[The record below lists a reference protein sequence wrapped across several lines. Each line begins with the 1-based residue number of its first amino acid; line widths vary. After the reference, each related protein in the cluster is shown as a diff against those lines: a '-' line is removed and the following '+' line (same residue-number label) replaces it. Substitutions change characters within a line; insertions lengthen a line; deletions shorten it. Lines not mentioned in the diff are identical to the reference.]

1 VTPLLALLAC
11 REAPEPEEETLAPEV
26 WPVEVLW
33 TDLVEATDRLT
44 LGPVVVSSPRTR
56 DGRMFFGA
64 DPAGGPR
71 SGVGIVLGA
80 VLSGWP
86 PPVGTEL
93 TLTVTVVRPGE
104 APLVE
109 LLEESDAQIVALPVH
124 PEGQPPAPFPYS
136 DDPELQFA
144 LAAAPAL
151 TVTSRPDP
159 LGCADTD
166 GDADIGGRFGISPGW
181 GRTGDLTGIV
191 AEGRLHARTA
201 ADWTGAL
208 QGDPPLVSTL
218 PELGALPEG
227 TPVLLQ
233 DLALATPW
241 SRDGRW
247 AVLQDAQGQGIWLD
261 AEAWGLPSLT
271 TRGDTGTWTAEVR
284 GDLLRIWD
292 PPQLQGTRAP
302 LLTDPWRDGALVT
315 LSAQSLSPPDPY
327 GERITDQG
335 LILDDRF
342 LDLSPLSPP
351 LQLTGAVRIE
361 ENGPPWLAPTD

>member
-1 VTPLLALLAC
+1 VRGWWGGWLLGALAC
-11 REAPEPEEETLAPEV
+11 QPEDLEEETVPLEV

-33 TDLVEATDRLT
+33 TDLLAATDRLT
-44 LGPVVVSSPRTR
+44 LGPVRVTSPRTR

-80 VLSGWP
+80 ALAGWP

-93 TLTVTVVRPGE
+93 VLTVTVVRPGE

-109 LLEESDAQIVALPVH
+109 LLAETDAEITAPGEPLAPV
-124 PEGQPPAPFPYS
+124 PYR

-144 LAAAPAL
+144 LAMAPGL

-166 GDADIGGRFGISPGW
+166 GDVGVGGRFGIAPGW

-191 AEGRLHARTA
+191 AEGRLHARTE
-201 ADWTGAL
+201 ADWTGSL
-208 QGDPPLVSTL
+208 EGDPPQLASL
-218 PELGALPEG
+218 AELGALPEG

-241 SRDGRW
+241 SRDARW
-247 AVLQDAQGQGIWLD
+247 AVAQDAQGQGVWLD
-261 AEAWGLPSLT
+261 GEAWGLWALT
-271 TRGDTGTWTAEVR
+271 QRADAGDWTAEVR
-284 GDLLRIWD
+284 AGTLRVWD
-292 PPQLQGTRAP
+292 PPLLTGTREP
-302 LLTDPWRDGALVT
+302 ILSEPWTDGAL
-315 LSAQSLSPPDPY
+315 LALPIQSLTPPDPY

-335 LILDDRF
+335 LVLDDRF
-342 LDLSPLSPP
+342 MDLSS
-351 LQLTGAVRIE
+351 LTAPTEITGTLRIE
-361 ENGPPWLAPTD
+361 EDGASWLAPVE